1 MGAAGKY
8 VEANAAA
15 AAAALF
21 GVGRR
26 RISGKPAGSF
36 TRHEASEEFGR
47 RLFATLAESGALHS
61 TAVVKRPDGE
71 EWSIEFHM
79 RPMPAA
85 DGYVVVMRRIQE
97 ARCRTCW
104 WQSGPFSQLPRC
116 YAAAPHP
123 PSRGADRLPARGA
136 AVRVASPRCASRQ
149 CRHGRPPGPLAR

>member
-8 VEANAAA
+8 VEANA

-79 RPMPAA
+79 PAA
-85 DGYVVVMRRIQE
+85 GWLRR
-97 ARCRTCW
+97 RD
-104 WQSGPFSQLPRC
+104 
-116 YAAAPHP
+116 APDP
-123 PSRGADRLPARGA
+123 GGALSHLLV
-136 AVRVASPRCASRQ
+136 AVRTVQPTSPMLRRRAPPAVP
-149 CRHGRPPGPLAR
+149 GRR